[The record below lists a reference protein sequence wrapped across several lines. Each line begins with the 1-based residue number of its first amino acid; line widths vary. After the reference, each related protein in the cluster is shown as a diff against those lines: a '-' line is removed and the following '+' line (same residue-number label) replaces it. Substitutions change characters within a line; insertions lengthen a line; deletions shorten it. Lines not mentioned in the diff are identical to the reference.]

1 MEDVEEE
8 FRKHRQKRRGKRKKG
23 FSGVRRQEKALK
35 RDDVEITSTLRLLFQ
50 VKSIESVVFK
60 ILRYIYIYKYL

>member
-35 RDDVEITSTLRLLFQ
+35 RDDVE
-50 VKSIESVVFK
+50 SIK
-60 ILRYIYIYKYL
+60 T

>member
-8 FRKHRQKRRGKRKKG
+8 FRKHRQKRRGKGKKG
-23 FSGVRRQEKALK
+23 FSGVRRQEKALR

-60 ILRYIYIYKYL
+60 IIRYIYIYKYL